1 MYNKFMAQNNAHNIV
16 ENFANAQN
24 RLLLLDYDGTLA
36 PLMPRPE
43 QAAPTEEL
51 RQLLGDL
58 AAKAQIVVISGRDHN
73 VLDDWLGDLP
83 IDFAAEHGL
92 FYRENGNEWQT
103 TRNADQ
109 SWKKPVKPLMQALC
123 DELPKSLLE
132 ESNGTLNWHYRD
144 VADAANARAKA
155 EQLII
160 DLEPLVHELDLSMLD
175 GSKVVTVKLG
185 GVDKGLVAQHW
196 LKKRDWDFILAAGD
210 DTTDEFLF
218 SAMPASANTVKIGQ
232 AETHARSRIKSVD
245 EFLNLLKS
253 LSKL

>member
-1 MYNKFMAQNNAHNIV
+1 MYNKVMVQNIV
-16 ENFANAQN
+16 ENFANSRK

-43 QAAPTEEL
+43 QAAPTKEL
-51 RQLLGDL
+51 RQLLDSL
-58 AAKAQIVVISGRDHN
+58 AAKVQIVVISGRDHN

-92 FYRENGNEWQT
+92 FYRENGSDWQT
-103 TRNADQ
+103 TRLANQ
-109 SWKKPVKPLMQALC
+109 SWKEIIKPLMQALC

-132 ESNGTLNWHYRD
+132 ESDGTLNWHYRD
-144 VADAANARAKA
+144 VDDQDYARTIA
-155 EQLII
+155 EQL
-160 DLEPLVHELDLSMLD
+160 LTNLQPLVRKLDLSMLD

-185 GVDKGLVAQHW
+185 GVDKGRVAQHW
-196 LKKRDWDFILAAGD
+196 LKKQHWDFILAAGD

-218 SAMPASANTVKIGQ
+218 KATPASAYTIKIGQ
-232 AETHARSRIKSVD
+232 AETHARSRIESVD

-253 LSKL
+253 LSKI